1 MIANH
6 LPVTIRVAES
16 RVTWSRSSP
25 LPRRSPA
32 IPPRPRSGTITAI
45 VATAAVQKNNAN
57 AVCSSRPSAPSRT
70 NTEHSRNIAPWR
82 IRNVQK
88 KTPDWTPWRS
98 SLTSIGG
105 SQAGKSSP
113 GHADACIENR
123 EFDSAIT
130 MPRTAPLQNFSRRP
144 PATRT

>member
-57 AVCSSRPSAPSRT
+57 ARWSPGPSAPAST
-70 NTEHSRNIAPWR
+70 NTENSRNRAPWR
-82 IRNVQK
+82 STNVRK
-88 KTPDWTPWRS
+88 KIPDCTPWRS

-123 EFDSAIT
+123 EFDSPIA